1 MMMCDHRDSLI
12 TMTTVTANIMIPATL
27 TVTRTVPPPSAGPQ
41 PECRGR
47 RWPAP
52 PWPRPAARAVGRRPG
67 NWPAR
72 IQVTDGPLADRLLVS
87 EQLRADIRVTE
98 AGINIPGAPLLN
110 ASRARTWRAEQRR
123 SSRQKNSSN
132 SRSRMQSTRTS
143 VEDVASG
150 ESADGSPQKSTS
162 SGESLVIDD
171 PNYIGPSG
179 QDLLLTDVTQEILNT
194 RIAPELAVHYLSASE
209 AENASFPV
217 TGILFGLN
225 RRLMVNLLV
234 RRRESHK
241 FLNILFLVD
250 TGSPVSYLCD
260 EAISALIGKD
270 NALPKFINV
279 FVQGDQ
285 VLECHLSPQDGHF
298 HDVNVIGMDFLATHD
313 LSIQICYKRRTF
325 QLLGEMSFESSGA
338 S

>member
-1 MMMCDHRDSLI
+1 M
-12 TMTTVTANIMIPATL
+12 P
-27 TVTRTVPPPSAGPQ
+27 AGP
-41 PECRGR
+41 
-47 RWPAP
+47 AP
-52 PWPRPAARAVGRRPG
+52 GGPNSAALPG
-67 NWPAR
+67 
-72 IQVTDGPLADRLLVS
+72 
-87 EQLRADIRVTE
+87 LRAEKQLQTP
-98 AGINIPGAPLLN
+98 AL
-110 ASRARTWRAEQRR
+110 Q
-123 SSRQKNSSN
+123 
-132 SRSRMQSTRTS
+132 MQSTRTS

-162 SGESLVIDD
+162 SCESLVLDD
-171 PNYIGPSG
+171 PNYIAPSG
-179 QDLLLTDVTQEILNT
+179 QDLLLTDVTQEILNA

>member
-1 MMMCDHRDSLI
+1 
-12 TMTTVTANIMIPATL
+12 MIQATL
-27 TVTRTVPPPSAGPQ
+27 TVTRTVLPPRAGPQ
-41 PECRGR
+41 CRG
-47 RWPAP
+47 P
-52 PWPRPAARAVGRRPG
+52 
-67 NWPAR
+67 
-72 IQVTDGPLADRLLVS
+72 VTDGGQRRRGRGRPRPSAAEELSGRPGLPADSEGPLD
-87 EQLRADIRVTE
+87 
-98 AGINIPGAPLLN
+98 
-110 ASRARTWRAEQRR
+110 ASRARTRRAEQRR
-123 SSRQKNSSN
+123 SKQKPSTNALQI
-132 SRSRMQSTRTS
+132 MQSTRTS

-150 ESADGSPQKSTS
+150 ESADVSPQKSTS
-162 SGESLVIDD
+162 SGESLVFDD
-171 PNYIGPSG
+171 PNCIAPSG

-194 RIAPELAVHYLSASE
+194 RIAPELSVHYLSASE

-325 QLLGEMSFESSGA
+325 QLLG
-338 S
+338 

>member
-1 MMMCDHRDSLI
+1 M
-12 TMTTVTANIMIPATL
+12 P
-27 TVTRTVPPPSAGPQ
+27 AGP
-41 PECRGR
+41 
-47 RWPAP
+47 AP
-52 PWPRPAARAVGRRPG
+52 GGPNSAALPG
-67 NWPAR
+67 L
-72 IQVTDGPLADRLLVS
+72 G
-87 EQLRADIRVTE
+87 
-98 AGINIPGAPLLN
+98 
-110 ASRARTWRAEQRR
+110 
-123 SSRQKNSSN
+123 QKNSSN

-171 PNYIGPSG
+171 PNYIAPSG

-279 FVQGDQ
+279 FVQGDR
-285 VLECHLSPQDGHF
+285 VLECHLSPHDGHF

>member
-1 MMMCDHRDSLI
+1 M
-12 TMTTVTANIMIPATL
+12 A
-27 TVTRTVPPPSAGPQ
+27 SAAVAAGGP
-41 PECRGR
+41 GR
-47 RWPAP
+47 RSPE
-52 PWPRPAARAVGRRPG
+52 

-87 EQLRADIRVTE
+87 EQLRGDIRVTE
-98 AGINIPGAPLLN
+98 AFESVGLGPNGINIPGAPPGLN

-123 SSRQKNSSN
+123 SSRFAGRKTVTN
-132 SRSRMQSTRTS
+132 SRSRMQSTRNS
-143 VEDVASG
+143 VEDVASD
-150 ESADGSPQKSTS
+150 ESADGRPHKSTS

-171 PNYIGPSG
+171 PNYIAPSG

-194 RIAPELAVHYLSASE
+194 RIAPELSVHYLSASE

-270 NALPKFINV
+270 KALPKFINV

-325 QLLGEMSFESSGA
+325 QLLG
-338 S
+338 